1 MGIEIKITG
10 DTLAEL
16 QSGFATCALAFGAA
30 TVVHG
35 EPLAMFGATFAPLV
49 GVGAEPLAV
58 AQEPE
63 VKRTRRTKEQ
73 MVADAAAESLV
84 KANLAMESLVKANLD
99 MLAGRAE
106 EKQQTAVELGR
117 GLTAVE
123 ATKLVRDI
131 AVVVPADEPDPDD
144 SLDDMI
150 DEEPVKEIAYSDVS
164 TLALQVK
171 DKLGAEK
178 ASAFFKQALAPFGK
192 TQFKQ
197 LDAKDYAA
205 MHKSLADRFAA

>member
-73 MVADAAAESLV
+73 MVADAAAESLA
-84 KANLAMESLVKANLD
+84 KAQAS
-99 MLAGRAE
+99 RATAVE
-106 EKQQTAVELGR
+106 PEAKQQTAVELGR

-131 AVVVPADEPDPDD
+131 AVVVPADEPDD